1 MKSLIAIPCFNHN
14 DYLPELIN
22 KINSYIDIDILV
34 IDDGSENIVSKQII
48 FNENKSNLH
57 LIRNNKNS
65 GKGYSLI
72 KAFQYCKNNNYTH
85 MITVDADMQHH
96 PSSIPEILNI
106 SLKYDLVYGMRNF
119 KKNMPLQRVFSN
131 VLTSKII
138 SLICK
143 NKIYDSQCGL
153 RRYNISKF
161 NYKDCIEMG
170 YQFETEILLNSID
183 KSFSIKSV
191 PINTI
196 YNGSSSSINVIL
208 DTCRFIRCIIKAV
221 LL

>member
-22 KINSYIDIDILV
+22 KINSYTDIDILI
-34 IDDGSENIVSKQII
+34 IDDGSENIVTEEII
-48 FNENKSNLH
+48 SEESKSNLH
-57 LIRNNKNS
+57 IIRNNKNS

-72 KAFQYCKNNNYTH
+72 KAFQYCENNNYTH
-85 MITVDADMQHH
+85 MVTIDADLQHD
-96 PSSIPEILNI
+96 PSTIPEILKLP
-106 SLKYDLVYGMRNF
+106 LKYDLVYGMRNF

-131 VLTSKII
+131 ILTSKII

-170 YQFETEILLNSID
+170 YQFETEILLNSMD
-183 KSFSIKSV
+183 QSFSIKPV

-196 YNGSSSSINVIL
+196 YNGSSTSINVIL
-208 DTCRFIRCIIKAV
+208 DTFRFIRCIIKAV
-221 LL
+221 L